1 MFHPTHPTPRMQVIT
16 TLSSFRQQW
25 QEAAGGR
32 SLIEVE
38 GNVGLILADLV
49 NSFGLSSHEQAA
61 VLGKEL
67 FQEMQEV
74 LAAPSCN

>member
-1 MFHPTHPTPRMQVIT
+1 MYHTTRPAPRVQVLA
-16 TLSSFRQQW
+16 TLSGFRRQW

-49 NSFGLSSHEQAA
+49 NSFGLSTHEQSV
-61 VLGKEL
+61 VLGTEL
-67 FQEMQEV
+67 FEEMQEV
-74 LAAPSCN
+74 LAAPSHN